1 MVIAK
6 DNIPVEEVKLG
17 TQTVTGE
24 ETVTEKVR
32 KEEIDTPDQTGN

>member
-6 DNIPVEEVKLG
+6 DTISVEEFRLG
-17 TQTVTGE
+17 TKTVTGE